1 MSNVFS
7 NSSRSLELHSS
18 SRRSNKSDTELC
30 CRASPTVSCSV
41 PMASSKRSPSLPP
54 ILRNSQLWLGNHSSS
69 SPHPQS
75 HRDFSPLQPLV
86 LPCKPA
92 LHHHVHETSEVPKA
106 SESEQQ
112 FHPSLQLSAHS
123 SRHHKVPHH
132 LTPSSKHSSRLHA
145 RRPHVLQSSSNSGS
159 LPQLPDHQLA
169 LLQFDRSSRV
179 RLHRPVSSTH
189 PLPILNLRAD
199 SPLCP
204 GRSQRRQLQPAPA
217 CSRLAKDPQHPL
229 TRTQPLSDQA
239 GLLGP
244 SPFHPH
250 SEEPSSSSSSSS
262 VPHQSISPKSLF
274 SAQSRPSRTEKP
286 KRLLPAPPKR
296 PPGFVPTSS
305 SCSCPGILQNPR
317 MPRASLSHLSQPTSP
332 PSLSPTASVQCS
344 LHLHSSCPHTS
355 HLRPSR
361 IRANSEQ
368 QSRVLMGDSKCL
380 GQSTNFRPH
389 ERSHPPPSVLRVF
402 PQPLPETKTPFSSAL
417 EKIPY
422 PFFPC
427 DFDFGYFTATP
438 PHQVPNPKTPASL
451 HFPQSKTAL
460 LPHQAGQPSSS
471 QEIPSSKA
479 HSKKKFLHSYTNR
492 SWQRPT
498 PSPQNQSIPCS
509 GSTYS
514 AKVPNRPRSLKGPT
528 SKSFHHHST
537 TSAGSNL
544 HHQLAPSLLGAPPPT
559 NPRSLPHQHAPL
571 PVSPAMGSTTNA
583 CRLSPTLPSLSPPSA
598 HKPLHIPPN
607 PSSSDSSYLSASSSE
622 SRNLPGTK
630 PFSKLSGRVR
640 ASNRLGF
647 LLNSSPFFNYSS
659 DSSSSS

>member
-41 PMASSKRSPSLPP
+41 PMAPSKRSPSLPP
-54 ILRNSQLWLGNHSSS
+54 VLRNSQLWLGNHSSS
-69 SPHPQS
+69 SPHSQS
-75 HRDFSPLQPLV
+75 HRDFPPLQPLV

-92 LHHHVHETSEVPKA
+92 LHHHVHETSEVPKT

-123 SRHHKVPHH
+123 SRHHKVSHH
-132 LTPSSKHSSRLHA
+132 LPTSSKHSRRLHA
-145 RRPHVLQSSSNSGS
+145 RRPHVFQSSSNSGS

-169 LLQFDRSSRV
+169 LLQSDRSSRV
-179 RLHRPVSSTH
+179 RLHRPVSSAN
-189 PLPILNLRAD
+189 PLPVLNLRAD

-204 GRSQRRQLQPAPA
+204 GRPQRRQLQPAPA
-217 CSRLAKDPQHPL
+217 RSRLAQDPQHPL

-244 SPFHPH
+244 GPLHSHP
-250 SEEPSSSSSSSS
+250 EKPPSSSSSSPVS
-262 VPHQSISPKSLF
+262 HQSLSLKSLS
-274 SAQSRPSRTEKP
+274 SAQSRPSCTEKP
-286 KRLLPAPPKR
+286 KRLFPAPSKR

-305 SCSCPGILQNPR
+305 SCSCPGILQNPG
-317 MPRASLSHLSQPTSP
+317 MPRAPLSHLSKPTSP
-332 PSLSPTASVQCS
+332 PSSSPTASLQCS

-355 HLRPSR
+355 HIRPCW
-361 IRANSEQ
+361 IRANSKQ

-380 GQSTNFRPH
+380 GQSTNLRSH
-389 ERSHPPPSVLRVF
+389 ECSHPPSSVLRVF

-417 EKIPY
+417 EKVPY

-427 DFDFGYFTATP
+427 DFDFGYFTSTP
-438 PHQVPNPKTPASL
+438 PNQVPHPKTPASL

-460 LPHQAGQPSSS
+460 LSHQAGEPSLS
-471 QEIPSSKA
+471 QEIPSTKA
-479 HSKKKFLHSYTNR
+479 HPKKKFLHSYTNR
-492 SWQRPT
+492 SWQHSA
-498 PSPQNQSIPCS
+498 PSSQNQSIPRPS
-509 GSTYS
+509 STHS
-514 AKVPNRPRSLKGPT
+514 TKVPDHPRSLKGPS
-528 SKSFHHHST
+528 SKSFHHHPT
-537 TSAGSNL
+537 TGAGPNL

-571 PVSPAMGSTTNA
+571 PVSPAMGFATNA
-583 CRLSPTLPSLSPPSA
+583 CRLSSTLPSLPPPRA
-598 HKPLHIPPN
+598 HKSLHISPN
-607 PSSSDSSYLSASSSE
+607 SSSSDSSYLSASSSE
-622 SRNLPGTK
+622 SHTPASTK
-630 PFSKLSGRVR
+630 PFSKLSSRIR